1 MRIMGHKIS
10 LLLIASEA
18 EDRQMIERLAANHY
32 TWRSVATGR
41 EGLAAAQ
48 TQSPDLVLLDYRLPD
63 ITGAD
68 VLAAL
73 LARNVPVIVLLLEEN
88 PAVIATMLQQGA
100 QDYLTIRSLSALALQ
115 RAIENVVQKVTL
127 KRALASK
134 NGQLAEQNKQIRRL
148 VFELSVAEQRER
160 QRISQ
165 VLHDEILPLLSS
177 SHPAADE
184 RPSLLNPGG
193 KTEAEFA
200 RCVKQI
206 MTIIKSLT
214 VELPP
219 PLLIGEGLDI
229 AFEWLAEFMKNTYG
243 LRVKLNLQAEGYID
257 PDELQILLFQ
267 FTRELLFNIVKH
279 AKTNEA
285 ELEMWEEHD
294 DFVIQVTDRGAGFQA
309 GNLLQGGVI
318 GRRYG
323 LYSIR
328 ERLKF
333 FNGRFEIQSNPDR
346 GTRATIRVPRDGAS
360 LAETQPQ
367 P

>member
-1 MRIMGHKIS
+1 MQIMGHKIS
-10 LLLIASEA
+10 LLLIANED

-32 TWRSVATGR
+32 TWRSAATGR

-48 TQSPDLVLLDYRLPD
+48 AHLPDLVLLDYRLPD

-73 LARNVPVIVLLLEEN
+73 VARNIPVIALIPEEN
-88 PAVIATMLQQGA
+88 PAVIAQVLKQGA
-100 QDYLTIRSLSALALQ
+100 QDYLPIRPLSALALQ
-115 RAIENVVQKVTL
+115 RAIENVLQKETL
-127 KRALASK
+127 KRALVSK
-134 NGQLAEQNKQIRRL
+134 NRQLAEQNKQISRL
-148 VFELSVAEQRER
+148 VFELSLAEQRER

-165 VLHDEILPLLSS
+165 VLHEEIQPLLLSS
-177 SHPAADE
+177 PAAE
-184 RPSLLNPGG
+184 ESPLLLGLG
-193 KTEAEFA
+193 SKTEAEFT
-200 RCVKQI
+200 RLVKQI

-243 LRVKLNLQAEGYID
+243 LQVKLNLQAEGYID

-323 LYSIR
+323 LFSIR

-346 GTRATIRVPRDGAS
+346 GTRVTIRVPRDGAS
-360 LAETQPQ
+360 LVKTQP
-367 P
+367 